1 MLNLLPSFPWVTH
14 CLRWPLAK
22 TGQQKAGA
30 PLQTVP
36 AFVAGIGNCNIT
48 SLCRLP
54 KLPQFKYSWLRSAAQ
69 RNLSNKGRAT
79 LTKISKIITKQCLP
93 KSSQAE
99 CCRMRSAQK
108 PSAAHSKAAKVQV
121 SPEAAEVSANA
132 TVDVLAEP

>member
-22 TGQQKAGA
+22 TGQEKAGA

-36 AFVAGIGNCNIT
+36 ASVAGIGNCNIT

-54 KLPQFKYSWLRSAAQ
+54 KLPQFKYNWLRSANFQ
-69 RNLSNKGRAT
+69 
-79 LTKISKIITKQCLP
+79 TKVAPPSQ
-93 KSSQAE
+93 SSACQKVRKPS
-99 CCRMRSAQK
+99 RMRSAQK

-121 SPEAAEVSANA
+121 SPEAAEVSANP
-132 TVDVLAEP
+132 TVDVVAEP